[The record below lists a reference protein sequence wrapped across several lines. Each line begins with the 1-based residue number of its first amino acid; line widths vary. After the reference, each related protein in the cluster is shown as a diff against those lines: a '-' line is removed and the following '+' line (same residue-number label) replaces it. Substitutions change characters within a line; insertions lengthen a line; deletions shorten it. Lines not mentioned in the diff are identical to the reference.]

1 MYYTKDV
8 IDYRSVETGGGG
20 RGGGGLGDCSPPPP
34 PSRFFLTSIFDQL
47 KKNSVKVK
55 KAQNYKTC

>member
-8 IDYRSVETGGGG
+8 IDYRPVET
-20 RGGGGLGDCSPPPP
+20 GGGLGDCSPPPP

>member
-8 IDYRSVETGGGG
+8 IDHRPVETGGA
-20 RGGGGLGDCSPPPP
+20 GGLQPSS
-34 PSRFFLTSIFDQL
+34 PSRFLLTSIFDQL

-55 KAQNYKTC
+55 KSTKLQN